1 MPPRWLC
8 IFIVASWLAVTS
20 WLLWHDLL
28 PHLLPGG
35 PPPYS
40 VELVEEAQTTRTDTN
55 WSIHKDGVPIA
66 RAMTRVAYLQPG
78 KPRNPLDNSKE
89 DYPLEPKAVPRNR
102 PVFELALEVSLL
114 DLRKPFAANGFL
126 INKLK
131 SSYFV
136 DQAGNLKGIWA
147 AVNGKLDVHELSQLV
162 GSLNLNIEDEMEE
175 GRMTP
180 RLSVELLP
188 AVELL
193 PEKPSPLPPKHLLS
207 KDLAPVQS
215 DEMVIMPLHPIN
227 RHRGLQPGQTWR
239 ARLLDPLAVAQSIL
253 VLHGLTDDLPLLHA
267 RVRTQEEL
275 WEDANKHSVPCLVID
290 YEGDDVKLTVWVA
303 RKNGLVMRQEALL
316 DRVHWVTERTK

>member
-20 WLLWHDLL
+20 WLFWHDLL

-35 PPPYS
+35 VPPYS
-40 VELVEEAQTTRTDTN
+40 VELVEEAQTTRSDTN
-55 WSIHKDGVPIA
+55 WDIHRDGPLAA
-66 RAMTRVAYLQPG
+66 RARTRVAYLPPG
-78 KPRNPLDNSKE
+78 APRNPQDNIQE
-89 DYPLEPKAVPRNR
+89 DYPLEPNAVPRNR
-102 PVFELALEVSLL
+102 PVFELSLETTLL
-114 DLRKPFAANGFL
+114 VANTPFPANGIL
-126 INKLK
+126 VNKLK

-147 AVNGKLDVHELSQLV
+147 AVNGKLDAPALSQLV
-162 GSLNLNIEDEMEE
+162 GDLKLNIEDEMEE

-180 RLSVELLP
+180 RLSVEM
-188 AVELL
+188 L
-193 PEKPSPLPPKHLLS
+193 PEKFSPLPPKPLFS

-215 DEMVIMPLHPIN
+215 EEMVIMPLHPIN
-227 RHRGLQPGQTWR
+227 RHRGLQPGQTWH

-253 VLHGLTDDLPLLHA
+253 VLHGLAGDLPLLHA

-275 WEDANKHSVPCLVID
+275 WKDANKHPVPCLVID
-290 YEGDDVKLTVWVA
+290 YEGDDAKLTVWVA

-316 DRVHWVTERTK
+316 DNRVHWVIERTK